1 MSTFTLPPNTPNGV
15 LDDEINHHL
24 HALRHTVM
32 LVEMALTDASD
43 EDGGNAIAPHVLA
56 AVLFGTQHHIDAL
69 EQLTV
74 HAYRTS
80 EPKGGVQ

>member
-1 MSTFTLPPNTPNGV
+1 MSSFQVSLDAPNGV

-43 EDGGNAIAPHVLA
+43 DDGNVIAPHVLA

-80 EPKGGVQ
+80 EPKGGGA

>member
-1 MSTFTLPPNTPNGV
+1 MSVFTLPPETPNGV
-15 LDDEINHHL
+15 LDDEIGHHL

-43 EDGGNAIAPHVLA
+43 DDNAIAPHVLA

-80 EPKGGVQ
+80 EPKGGDL